1 MSKLH
6 VSRHNSLEWSVSGHL
21 GGKQTLTPVVTAEG
35 GGLACYKTALF
46 TTNYVLWL
54 APVSGTFAGWGGPV
68 SDHRGP
74 TDQRGWLGRCGMRL
88 ELDVSRY

>member
-46 TTNYVLWL
+46 TTNYVLWPRCREPL
-54 APVSGTFAGWGGPV
+54 LDGAARSLITGDQRTSGAGWEDAG
-68 SDHRGP
+68 
-74 TDQRGWLGRCGMRL
+74 
-88 ELDVSRY
+88 

>member
-46 TTNYVLWL
+46 TTNCVL
-54 APVSGTFAGWGGPV
+54 AMMAGPGVGNLCWM
-68 SDHRGP
+68 
-74 TDQRGWLGRCGMRL
+74 GRPGL
-88 ELDVSRY
+88 